1 MKTAGKCREKKLCVA
16 SIVIILCDRCSFLKI
31 KLYAFWNQ
39 CCTRGRESV
48 AEGVFGGKP
57 NVISVTPPG
66 KQNCPLPDLARG
78 SVVHPA
84 GIEPTTFGV
93 GGRHSIQL
101 RYECMQNGFPFCLYL
116 LPDGVPRGGKK
127 ISVVMKQDREAL
139 FFFLFLF
146 IVFSF
151 HMFKE
156 L

>member
-1 MKTAGKCREKKLCVA
+1 MSREEIVRSVHRYNIVRSVLFFENKIICVLESMLPARGGISSRRRIWRKAKRHFSNAAGETKL
-16 SIVIILCDRCSFLKI
+16 
-31 KLYAFWNQ
+31 
-39 CCTRGRESV
+39 
-48 AEGVFGGKP
+48 
-57 NVISVTPPG
+57 
-66 KQNCPLPDLARG
+66 PLPDLARG

>member
-1 MKTAGKCREKKLCVA
+1 MRFRINAARAG
-16 SIVIILCDRCSFLKI
+16 
-31 KLYAFWNQ
+31 
-39 CCTRGRESV
+39 GGSV

-57 NVISVTPPG
+57 NVISVMPPG
-66 KQNCPLPDLARG
+66 KQNCPLPD
-78 SVVHPA
+78 PA

-127 ISVVMKQDREAL
+127 ISVVMKQDGEAL

>member
-1 MKTAGKCREKKLCVA
+1 MGKGGTDVKEN
-16 SIVIILCDRCSFLKI
+16 KI
-31 KLYAFWNQ
+31 AFA
-39 CCTRGRESV
+39 V
-48 AEGVFGGKP
+48 LLP
-57 NVISVTPPG
+57 NSS
-66 KQNCPLPDLARG
+66 CFD
-78 SVVHPA
+78 VVHPA